1 MLINKFI
8 SCRTCNEKINIRIQV
23 EDNRIP
29 FIVNCPKCSTEISV
43 EIDLS
48 KNGELKLK
56 NASEFQDIPDFP
68 LWCVELSAG
77 LPVRKMYLRDS
88 IIPDHG
94 FSPFLTTLQQFGED
108 GFEIFTTVMG
118 QITVLNERTQKGL
131 FEDFLRINNLLRN
144 SNEKFFL
151 EKLKNC
157 FIIFRS
163 IFQLQR

>member
-1 MLINKFI
+1 M
-8 SCRTCNEKINIRIQV
+8 
-23 EDNRIP
+23 
-29 FIVNCPKCSTEISV
+29 
-43 EIDLS
+43 
-48 KNGELKLK
+48 
-56 NASEFQDIPDFP
+56 
-68 LWCVELSAG
+68 ELSAG

-88 IIPDHG
+88 IIP
-94 FSPFLTTLQQFGED
+94 FLTTLQQFGED
-108 GFEIFTTVMG
+108 VFEIFTTVMG

-163 IFQLQR
+163 ILQLQR